1 MAGSVAKGRDAVFEL
16 LLNLTIYLANR
27 RLHVGRTTCSSSFT
41 PIKMANFSETF
52 LAANYIMQFSRN
64 SSSCMM
70 FVLIHYLI
78 CTSQKYPC
86 SFNIVRFFNIIRIHR
101 NVKSNIL
108 VINSV
113 SNSFRSDSCTTFD
126 NCERFRFFF

>member
-1 MAGSVAKGRDAVFEL
+1 MAGSVAKGRDAVSEL

-64 SSSCMM
+64 SFKLYDVCPYS
-70 FVLIHYLI
+70 L
-78 CTSQKYPC
+78 
-86 SFNIVRFFNIIRIHR
+86 FNLYEPEISLQF
-101 NVKSNIL
+101 
-108 VINSV
+108 
-113 SNSFRSDSCTTFD
+113 
-126 NCERFRFFF
+126 